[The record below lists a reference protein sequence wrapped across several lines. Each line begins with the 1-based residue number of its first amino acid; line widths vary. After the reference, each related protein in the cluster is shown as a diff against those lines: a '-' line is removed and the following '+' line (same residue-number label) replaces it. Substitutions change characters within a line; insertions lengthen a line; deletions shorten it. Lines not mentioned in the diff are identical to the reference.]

1 MQFAKLPDSVVYL
14 IIRYSLS
21 LNTRTPVRF
30 KENVG
35 LLAVCHK
42 LRILGL
48 PLVYDAVF
56 IYPTMFGAYT
66 SYADQIKN
74 AQSLM
79 GPGIDTNLDLI
90 HEGGLSS
97 VVNTFMVELH
107 FDTQPFSN
115 LRHILGTLSRVN
127 NRWSSVEKLHF
138 VFRPDLFA
146 MDGQNLGI
154 QSLKLGDFNHDPI
167 PEPNSHTRVTP
178 FNTRLKSLDLHFNE
192 HEFSAYAVVQVVKM
206 LLLKMPT
213 LERVVSPKVP
223 KKSVLEFIGEYKEE
237 YPHLKYLDF
246 MWHTLPEIEGY

>member
-1 MQFAKLPDSVVYL
+1 VVLPTYMDSITIHASATGIRDIGHVLPKARSMSLVLDSYASDTHTLELANKVLSTAKESKQLQLRIFNSELPVSAKTISCTNLTHLYVAAPICV
-14 IIRYSLS
+14 
-21 LNTRTPVRF
+21 NTTIELV
-30 KENVG
+30 
-35 LLAVCHK
+35 LK
-42 LRILGL
+42 LR
-48 PLVYDAVF
+48 
-56 IYPTMFGAYT
+56 
-66 SYADQIKN
+66 
-74 AQSLM
+74 SLC
-79 GPGIDTNLDLI
+79 
-90 HEGGLSS
+90 E
-97 VVNTFMVELH
+97 
-107 FDTQPFSN
+107 
-115 LRHILGTLSRVN
+115 
-127 NRWSSVEKLHF
+127 
-138 VFRPDLFA
+138 
-146 MDGQNLGI
+146 LGI